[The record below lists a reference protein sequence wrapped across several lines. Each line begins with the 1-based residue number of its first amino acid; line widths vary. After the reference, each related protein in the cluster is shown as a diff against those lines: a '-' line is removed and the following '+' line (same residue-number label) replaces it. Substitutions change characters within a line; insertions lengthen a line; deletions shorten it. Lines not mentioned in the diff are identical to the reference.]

1 VAVINEPP
9 PLAAAGVE
17 EIAAQ
22 LVGNLSGE
30 ARCGR
35 PFTPSPHLAMCQR
48 RRLEGSVVVS
58 CGGTNGIRSGAA
70 VSWPCHIPTAL
81 VAGECPFLGSLFSS
95 CVYFLVV
102 RFLMVK
108 DFLVYFIR
116 ICVRHVNLQTHFEF
130 KNIQPEELF
139 KWGFNVPSVTNTL

>member
-1 VAVINEPP
+1 
-9 PLAAAGVE
+9 
-17 EIAAQ
+17 
-22 LVGNLSGE
+22 
-30 ARCGR
+30 
-35 PFTPSPHLAMCQR
+35 
-48 RRLEGSVVVS
+48 
-58 CGGTNGIRSGAA
+58 

-81 VAGECPFLGSLFSS
+81 VAGERPFLGSLFSS